1 MKPEDPA
8 ERRQTHFRGVRSGHE
23 TRGPPDGRGCP
34 DVINLLSKAFLPVL
48 IFIAS
53 EQK

>member
-23 TRGPPDGRGCP
+23 TNALVNIMSLGQ
-34 DVINLLSKAFLPVL
+34 L
-48 IFIAS
+48 I
-53 EQK
+53 KLTH